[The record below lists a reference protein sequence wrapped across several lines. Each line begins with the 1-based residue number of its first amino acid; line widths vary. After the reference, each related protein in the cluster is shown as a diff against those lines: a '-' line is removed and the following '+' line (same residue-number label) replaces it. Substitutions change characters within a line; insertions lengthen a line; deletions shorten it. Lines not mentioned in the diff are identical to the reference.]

1 MPVILLETS
10 IRAKLENWFDI
21 SLTVVT
27 PAQGVIFEGFRY
39 ANNTTVVTGLNEES
53 LQFGKIENVIFRIKT
68 PYLVCYK
75 METLGFN
82 AHFNAYEVLET
93 EEPDLI
99 RIDELFDYRHWGCI
113 QSEVLTVI

>member
-10 IRAKLENWFDI
+10 IRDELENWFDI

-27 PAQGVIFEGFRY
+27 PVQGVIFEGFRY
-39 ANNTTVVTGLNEES
+39 ANNTTVVTSLNEES
-53 LQFGKIENVIFRIKT
+53 LQFENVIFRIKT

-75 METLGFN
+75 METLGLN
-82 AHFNAYEVLET
+82 AHFNAYEVLEI

-99 RIDELFDYRHWGCI
+99 RIVKLFDYQHWGCI